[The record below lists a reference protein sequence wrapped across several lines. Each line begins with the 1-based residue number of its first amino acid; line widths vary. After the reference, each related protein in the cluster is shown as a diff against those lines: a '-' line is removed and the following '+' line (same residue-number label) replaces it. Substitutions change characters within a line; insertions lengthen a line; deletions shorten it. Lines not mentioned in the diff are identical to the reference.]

1 MINIRGNE
9 VEMFTDKVFL
19 ITGAGS
25 GIGRETA
32 VAFSRRN
39 AKVVVADISGQEG
52 ENTSGI
58 IRGEGGEVRFYRVD
72 VTNASEVEGLIQVST
87 YGYQPG
93 LRCSVNARCG
103 REGDYPSPME
113 KVKKP
118 KRVLVIGG
126 GPGGMEAARVS
137 ALRGHDVTL
146 MEKSDELGGQ
156 LLYADKAPS
165 KHNIGLLSK
174 YLSRQVRNLEIKI
187 ELGKEATPEIVAGYD
202 PDAVIIATGAEPLT
216 PSIEGVDKPN
226 VIQALDVLS
235 GGTVGQ
241 RVVVVGGDMV
251 GCETAEI
258 LADQG
263 KNVTICEMTRELLTR
278 MAVQLRRPVIARMKE
293 KGIQYN
299 LGAKVRKVLDEG
311 VSFVDGDGEEGF
323 IEAETV
329 VLACGSQPVNDL
341 VARLEGQVPEIHCVG
356 DAKEPRQIVYA
367 VHEAFDAAYKL

>member
-1 MINIRGNE
+1 
-9 VEMFTDKVFL
+9 
-19 ITGAGS
+19 
-25 GIGRETA
+25 
-32 VAFSRRN
+32 
-39 AKVVVADISGQEG
+39 
-52 ENTSGI
+52 
-58 IRGEGGEVRFYRVD
+58 
-72 VTNASEVEGLIQVST
+72 
-87 YGYQPG
+87 
-93 LRCSVNARCG
+93 
-103 REGDYPSPME
+103 ME
-113 KVKKP
+113 KVKKA

-165 KHNIGLLSK
+165 KHNIGLLYE
-174 YLSRQVRNLEIKI
+174 YLSRQVRNLGIKI
-187 ELGKEATPEIVAGYD
+187 ELGKEATPKIVADYD

-216 PSIEGVDKPN
+216 PSIEGVDKHN

-235 GGTVGQ
+235 GGTVCQ

-263 KNVTICEMTRELLTR
+263 KNVTVCEMTPELLTK

-299 LGAKVRKVLDEG
+299 LDAKVRKVLDEG
-311 VSFVDGDGEEGF
+311 VSFMDGDGEERF

-341 VARLEGQVPEIHCVG
+341 VALLEGQVPEIHCVG
-356 DAKEPRQIVYA
+356 DAKEPRQIVSA
-367 VHEAFDAAYKL
+367 VHEAFEAAYKL